1 MLELPPGFKLPFL
14 KDDSYTVQI
23 VNKERH
29 YWRPQLVRNAV
40 PWRFEGVLH
49 EFLSGGRD
57 ANGKRILPDHRSQKR
72 LPGLKIRMS
81 EEGARRRT
89 IAADRF
95 RRDAA
100 LLEKALAEE
109 TDEFLISRYTFYLAQ
124 SYHDA
129 GDPLKAVEVYMR
141 RAELGGWD
149 QERYISLYRS
159 ANLKAG
165 LGHEAEDVIATYLR
179 AHDICKNRAEALH
192 GAAMFCREKERHQ
205 QGYELARRASL
216 IRLPDDALFV
226 ETWIYDYGVLD
237 EYAVNAYFAGKF
249 RESRD
254 VCRKLLAVPTLPD
267 TYRSRIKVNLEYA
280 EKAAA

>member
-1 MLELPPGFKLPFL
+1 MLFRSFL
-14 KDDSYTVQI
+14 KDDSYTVQV

-49 EFLSGGRD
+49 EFLSGGHD
-57 ANGKRILPDHRSQKR
+57 ANENRILPSQRSQKR

-95 RRDAA
+95 RHDAA

-141 RAELGGWD
+141 CAELGGWD

-205 QGYELARRASL
+205 QGYEFARRASL
-216 IRLPDDALFV
+216 IRLPGDALFV
-226 ETWIYDYGVLD
+226 EAWIYEYGVLD

-280 EKAAA
+280 EKAAP